1 MKKIIF
7 ILSLLFTCLVFSNPI
22 FDSLSGP
29 RWTCANLADGKL
41 VFLVISRKTENR
53 YTATLNI
60 FHNISG
66 DSAQNVDVAELNLS
80 INENEQYFYFT
91 NLKKDAQKFSNYRF
105 PYKIGKKNK
114 VKFSLYDVSKK
125 RSICDFSAR

>member
-7 ILSLLFTCLVFSNPI
+7 TLSLLFTCLAFSNPV
-22 FDSLSGP
+22 FNSLSGP
-29 RWTCANLADGKL
+29 RWTCTNLADRQL
-41 VFLVISRKTENR
+41 VFLVISRKAQGK

-60 FHNISG
+60 FHNISNNNT
-66 DSAQNVDVAELNLS
+66 QNVDVAELDLS